1 MPATILPRGVL
12 TVAAGACSLES
23 LVEPN
28 WTDRSYL
35 LTLMAAVADRERA
48 ASLPD
53 DDELVAIARR
63 HRLSPLLSATAQDS
77 LPARLA
83 ETFRRD
89 RMNTVVRNMLFS
101 RAAEECIRAL
111 AADGIPSIVLKGL
124 AYEQSIYPGPG
135 TRPTSDVD
143 LLIPNEER
151 RRAFGVLDRMGF
163 EPKAAAPGFDDV
175 DYHEV
180 AWTRAGVEIDLHLAL
195 APFARCD
202 IDYRAVWAAAV
213 PLRLGA
219 TDARALRADHAA
231 VFHALHMA
239 IDHFGDAGDLP
250 GGPGPPAADG
260 RRHRR
265 RGRARACLAMLA
277 SVRDRNRADGLT
289 STGLAHGSRRATGPS
304 PSRFSRGSSRAT
316 ERLARLP
323 RPEQLLRKLQH
334 FDTPRTRSGIWWFS
348 LGATCVSSSNAAC
361 DAAPPA
367 AAVAHRP
374 R

>member
-1 MPATILPRGVL
+1 MPATILPCGVL

-28 WTDRSYL
+28 WTDRSHL

-53 DDELVAIARR
+53 DDQLVAIARR

-89 RMNTVVRNMLFS
+89 RLNTVVRNMLFS

-143 LLIPNEER
+143 LLVPNEER

-180 AWTRAGVEIDLHLAL
+180 AWTRAGVEVDLHLAL

-219 TDARALRADHAA
+219 TDARALRGRPRRRLPRAA
-231 VFHALHMA
+231 HGDRSFR
-239 IDHFGDAGDLP
+239 DAGDLS
-250 GGPGPPAADG
+250 GGPGAPAAGG

-265 RGRARACLAMLA
+265 RDRAGACLALLA
-277 SVRDRNRADGLT
+277 SVRDRNRTG
-289 STGLAHGSRRATGPS
+289 GLAAAG
-304 PSRFSRGSSRAT
+304 
-316 ERLARLP
+316 
-323 RPEQLLRKLQH
+323 
-334 FDTPRTRSGIWWFS
+334 
-348 LGATCVSSSNAAC
+348 LGADRDAVGGPCRAIFQAGRRRVRNA
-361 DAAPPA
+361 
-367 AAVAHRP
+367 R
-374 R
+374 